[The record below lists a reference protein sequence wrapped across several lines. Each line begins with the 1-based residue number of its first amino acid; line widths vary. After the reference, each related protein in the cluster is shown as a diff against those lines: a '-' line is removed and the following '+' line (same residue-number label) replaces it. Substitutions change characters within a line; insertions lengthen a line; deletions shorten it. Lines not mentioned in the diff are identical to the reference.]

1 MEKIPFPAK
10 VRKTRGWGEVL
21 APLSKSCG
29 VKRKGSPAVG
39 CRRLRFCAT
48 VHTSWSVSL
57 KRTLKWASPCK
68 EGVCK
73 QSQETAWDWR
83 LGCLSVWIL
92 SGSGLSYVPTLPKS
106 QAFVQLRMEVS
117 DSDYSCYVSLDHW
130 EMLYSSLLVQLP
142 GRAGGQPFTS
152 KDAGRYT

>member
-1 MEKIPFPAK
+1 MEKIHFPAE

-21 APLSKSCG
+21 APVSKSCG

-48 VHTSWSVSL
+48 VHTSWSMSL
-57 KRTLKWASPCK
+57 KSTLKWASPCK

-73 QSQETAWDWR
+73 QAQETAWDWR

-92 SGSGLSYVPTLPKS
+92 SGSGLAYVPALPKS

-117 DSDYSCYVSLDHW
+117 DSDWSWCVSPLDHW
-130 EMLYSSLLVQLP
+130 VMCSSLLVQLP
-142 GRAGGQPFTS
+142 GRAGGRPS
-152 KDAGRYT
+152 YK